1 MSKIPYRLERYN
13 RETES
18 WEIFWTKSKA
28 IADTFMDETDLKL
41 YTSVGYVANP
51 QDKDWIQT
59 YAAMGYSIYHY
70 DHWRTTRWAQ
80 ECL

>member
-18 WEIFWTKSKA
+18 WEIFWTKSKD
-28 IADTFMDETDLKL
+28 IADSFLNETDLKL
-41 YTSVGYVANP
+41 YTGVGYIENP
-51 QDKDWIQT
+51 EEDWIQT
-59 YAAMGYSIYHY
+59 YSAMSYSIYHY